1 MAEQEKTG
9 EATPEPRGLGEHTR
23 GLAGEYAHE
32 QGWGL
37 NEAER
42 TALPEGRQLT
52 YGGKEYDYS
61 ARDFGDE
68 PTDMTGA
75 EGGKADELEKYVE
88 EVLGGLTQGIGAE
101 ESRNNSTQNTTPN
114 SSSNEK
120 E

>member
-1 MAEQEKTG
+1 MAEQETG
-9 EATPEPRGLGEHTR
+9 KATPEPRGLGEHTR

-42 TALPEGRQLT
+42 TALPQGRQPT
-52 YGGKEYDYS
+52 YGGTEYDYS

-75 EGGKADELEKYVE
+75 EGGRADELEKDVE
-88 EVLGGLTQGIGAE
+88 EVLSGLTQGSGTAE
-101 ESRNNSTQNTTPN
+101 SENNSAQNATTN
-114 SSSNEK
+114 SSGNEK